1 MKKLDKL
8 VLKSFWGPFIVTLS
22 VVIFIF
28 LMKVVIFYIDDFVSK
43 DVSLFDIGK
52 LFGYFA
58 LATIPTALPLALLLA
73 SLMTYG
79 NLGEFFELTAIK
91 SAGIS
96 MIRVMAPMFV
106 ITLLMSAVSFVF
118 NDRIAPWA
126 NLKAYSLLYD
136 IREAK
141 PMMKIKEG
149 IFYNDLPGYSIKVD
163 KKLPDGVTMQG
174 MVIYKHDSRAFERG
188 NTEIILAD
196 SGRMYTINDNS
207 YLVFELF
214 HGNNYQEV
222 VDGLSSN
229 SRVSYTSSSSDQP
242 VQQPTNFLRN
252 SFDNY
257 KLVISLASFGLK
269 RSDEEAFKYHA
280 YMKNVQELTQAA
292 DSVKRD
298 YEASVKNL
306 YPSSK
311 QYYNYNFK
319 TEDSTYL
326 RSVTAGPW
334 VDSLL
339 ALPVSDSL
347 RTTIITQAK
356 SSAESVASFA
366 SSNVTY
372 LKSKVKDGNSYAL
385 EKQKKYAAALSCLIL
400 VLIGSPLGA
409 IIKKGGFGL
418 PVLISI
424 VFYIL
429 MYVLNIQ
436 GEKYVK
442 EGQMAVTVGAWL
454 SNVVLLLFGIYF
466 TDRARNDSRLF
477 DKDIYVMLFHRIRQR
492 IASLRGKVMPNML
505 EA

>member
-1 MKKLDKL
+1 MKRMFYLFCGLLMATLVASEGFAQTTGSRLNIAGKSRTAKLEKKTPL
-8 VLKSFWGPFIVTLS
+8 SSFSPYKVNNQPLILEKSKALSTYYRTL
-22 VVIFIF
+22 
-28 LMKVVIFYIDDFVSK
+28 
-43 DVSLFDIGK
+43 
-52 LFGYFA
+52 LFGNNTPEA
-58 LATIPTALPLALLLA
+58 IPAEDAKEVEVNAPLAKT
-73 SLMTYG
+73 SDSPG
-79 NLGEFFELTAIK
+79 NVNFENIN
-91 SAGIS
+91 SQENES
-96 MIRVMAPMFV
+96 FY
-106 ITLLMSAVSFVF
+106 VS
-118 NDRIAPWA
+118 DRI
-126 NLKAYSLLYD
+126 
-136 IREAK
+136 
-141 PMMKIKEG
+141 
-149 IFYNDLPGYSIKVD
+149 
-163 KKLPDGVTMQG
+163 
-174 MVIYKHDSRAFERG
+174 
-188 NTEIILAD
+188 
-196 SGRMYTINDNS
+196 
-207 YLVFELF
+207 
-214 HGNNYQEV
+214 
-222 VDGLSSN
+222 
-229 SRVSYTSSSSDQP
+229 
-242 VQQPTNFLRN
+242 
-252 SFDNY
+252 
-257 KLVISLASFGLK
+257 
-269 RSDEEAFKYHA
+269 
-280 YMKNVQELTQAA
+280 
-292 DSVKRD
+292 
-298 YEASVKNL
+298 SVKNL

-492 IASLRGKVMPNML
+492 IASLRGKEMPNIL